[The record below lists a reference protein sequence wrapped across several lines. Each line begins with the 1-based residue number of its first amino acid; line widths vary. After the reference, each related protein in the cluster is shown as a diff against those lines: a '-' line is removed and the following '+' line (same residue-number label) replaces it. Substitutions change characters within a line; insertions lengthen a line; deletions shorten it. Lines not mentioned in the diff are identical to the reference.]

1 MLNIWDS
8 ILCFL
13 TLFGLL
19 KHSRNAF
26 KWLIGMLV
34 LDALIIGIN
43 FGGLYIYGEHPN
55 KFLMSVYATEE
66 FEDTVNPQF
75 FLTLIHDRFNIFLK
89 DIYPYPNSFFAV
101 ILNVVIWYN
110 MFWMIP
116 TESAKKASKKPKV
129 SKNTS
134 TAENSNNIVVDPSWF
149 FHSCLYGHK
158 DNLKRILDKSE
169 KVDINPNL
177 ATIDGETPM
186 HLAILGNHLP
196 IIQVLV
202 SRYKKELNLSIRN
215 KKGLNVMDAAVEMK
229 RMTILKLL
237 LRHWKPEIST
247 LILAI
252 EDHQS
257 EVIPQLMEK
266 LQKYFNLE
274 LTVPIKRYL
283 DLSKELE
290 SKNVSKERRAICKTN
305 LEVYKKNIVSQL
317 RKLTKLPKNE
327 DEDDDTEDQP
337 KVQTNTEDLL
347 SEFDC
352 PVCFELMSA
361 PKRIFSCS
369 NDHYICSLCLT
380 DPKIMICPQC
390 REDFKV
396 LKPHVRHTSEQILAR
411 LLQK

>member
-26 KWLIGMLV
+26 KWLIGMMV
-34 LDALIIGIN
+34 LDTLIIGVN
-43 FGGLYIYGEHPN
+43 FGCLYIYGTHPN

-66 FEDTVNPQF
+66 VEGSVTPYF
-75 FLTLIHDRFNIFLK
+75 FLTLIHERFNIFLK
-89 DIYPYPNSFFAV
+89 DLYPYPNSFLAV
-101 ILNVVIWYN
+101 ILNIVIWYN
-110 MFWMIP
+110 LFWIVP
-116 TESAKKASKKPKV
+116 SESAKRPAKKPKV
-129 SKNTS
+129 TKPV
-134 TAENSNNIVVDPSWF
+134 AENPSHVNVDPSWL

-177 ATIDGETPM
+177 SSIDGETPM

-196 IIQVLV
+196 IVQVLV
-202 SRYKKELNLSIRN
+202 SRYKKDLNLSLRN
-215 KKGLNVMDAAVEMK
+215 DQGMNVMDSAVAMK
-229 RMTILKLL
+229 RMPILKLL
-237 LRHWKPEIST
+237 LRYWKPEIST

-266 LQKYFNLE
+266 LKKYFTME
-274 LTVPIKRYL
+274 LTVPIKRYM

-290 SKNVSKERRAICKTN
+290 SKNVSKERKAICQTN

-317 RKLTKLPKNE
+317 KKLSKLPVHHPVD
-327 DEDDDTEDQP
+327 DEEEHQQP

-352 PVCFELMSA
+352 PVCFELMSS

-369 NDHYICSLCLT
+369 NDHYICSMCLT
-380 DPKIMICPQC
+380 DPKISSCPQC
-390 REDFKV
+390 REDFNV
-396 LKPHVRHTSEQILAR
+396 VKPHVRHTSEQILAR
-411 LLQK
+411 LIQK

>member
-1 MLNIWDS
+1 
-8 ILCFL
+8 
-13 TLFGLL
+13 
-19 KHSRNAF
+19 
-26 KWLIGMLV
+26 
-34 LDALIIGIN
+34 
-43 FGGLYIYGEHPN
+43 
-55 KFLMSVYATEE
+55 
-66 FEDTVNPQF
+66 
-75 FLTLIHDRFNIFLK
+75 
-89 DIYPYPNSFFAV
+89 
-101 ILNVVIWYN
+101 
-110 MFWMIP
+110 
-116 TESAKKASKKPKV
+116 
-129 SKNTS
+129 
-134 TAENSNNIVVDPSWF
+134 
-149 FHSCLYGHK
+149 
-158 DNLKRILDKSE
+158 
-169 KVDINPNL
+169 
-177 ATIDGETPM
+177 M

-215 KKGLNVMDAAVEMK
+215 KKGLNVMDAVVEMK

-257 EVIPQLMEK
+257 EVVPQLMEK
-266 LQKYFNLE
+266 LKKYFNLE
-274 LTVPIKRYL
+274 L
-283 DLSKELE
+283 
-290 SKNVSKERRAICKTN
+290 KNVSKDRKAICKTN

-317 RKLTKLPKNE
+317 RKLTGKLPKND

-396 LKPHVRHTSEQILAR
+396 LKPH
-411 LLQK
+411 